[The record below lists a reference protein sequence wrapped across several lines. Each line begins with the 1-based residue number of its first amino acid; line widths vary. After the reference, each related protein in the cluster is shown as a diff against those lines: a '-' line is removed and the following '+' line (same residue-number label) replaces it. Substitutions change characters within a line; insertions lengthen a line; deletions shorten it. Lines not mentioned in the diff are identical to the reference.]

1 MTTTAPI
8 LTGPPPAYPCPGVLS
23 GLGSGIPPV
32 KWCIK
37 MLLWAGWVYEG
48 SRSLPASPKGHAVRM
63 YTVRDCNGYAI
74 NLTTYGLRQQALR
87 LWLHYQHLHENP
99 NFPVDNPTENEY
111 NA

>member
-1 MTTTAPI
+1 MPTASPI
-8 LTGPPPAYPCPGVLS
+8 LTGPPPAYYGPGL
-23 GLGSGIPPV
+23 PPV
-32 KWCIK
+32 KWCTD
-37 MLLWAGWVYEG
+37 LLVWAGWVYEG
-48 SRSLPASPKGHAVRM
+48 RKTLPTNTAGRSVRM

-99 NFPVDNPTENEY
+99 NFPVDNPTEDEY

>member
-1 MTTTAPI
+1 
-8 LTGPPPAYPCPGVLS
+8 
-23 GLGSGIPPV
+23 
-32 KWCIK
+32 
-37 MLLWAGWVYEG
+37 
-48 SRSLPASPKGHAVRM
+48 M

-99 NFPVDNPTENEY
+99 NFPVDNPTEDEY